1 MTSVSVS
8 RVLDEDV
15 EVVRERMH
23 DVETFLRAAGF
34 DEVRRDDSRVVI
46 TNEVGPATI
55 ELTLEPFDGPDAEFA
70 YRQRE
75 GIFEE
80 MVTTYAVTS
89 DQASTTVVAE
99 TEFSLD
105 VALVGSVLDSTVI
118 KRQRRRELNA
128 QLAYLGSGTV

>member
-8 RVLDEDV
+8 RVLDEGV
-15 EVVRERMH
+15 KAVRERMH

-34 DEVRRDDSRVVI
+34 DEVRWDDSRVVI

-55 ELTLEPFDGPDAEFA
+55 ELTLEPFDDPDAEFA
-70 YRQRE
+70 YRQGE

-80 MVTTYAVTS
+80 MVTTYAVTG
-89 DQASTTVVAE
+89 DQKSTTVVAE

-105 VALVGSVLDSTVI
+105 VAFVGPVLDSTVI

>member
-34 DEVRRDDSRVVI
+34 DEVRRNDSRVVI

-55 ELTLEPFDGPDAEFA
+55 ELTLEPFDDPDAEFA

>member
-55 ELTLEPFDGPDAEFA
+55 ELTLEPFDDPDAELA

-80 MVTTYAVTS
+80 MVTTYTVTS

>member
-34 DEVRRDDSRVVI
+34 DEVRWDDSRVVI

-55 ELTLEPFDGPDAEFA
+55 ELTLEPFDDPDAELA

-80 MVTTYAVTS
+80 MVTTYTVTS